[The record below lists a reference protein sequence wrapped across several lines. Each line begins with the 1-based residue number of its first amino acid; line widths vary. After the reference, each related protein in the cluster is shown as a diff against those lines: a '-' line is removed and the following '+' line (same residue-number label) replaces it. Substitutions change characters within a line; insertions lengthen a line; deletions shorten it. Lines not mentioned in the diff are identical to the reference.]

1 MASKFFTNEDQN
13 TLLNKIKGVF
23 EHKQIHFFDALV
35 GYFRASGYFQVR
47 PFVEKAAEIRVLVGI
62 NIDEAV
68 YDANK
73 LGLLFTGDEGKSVD
87 KYIENLKRDIQTAK
101 YNKTVEDGMLQFIN
115 DLIEQKVKI
124 RVYPKQNLHAK
135 IYIFREKEKHAHGY
149 GSVITGSSNLT
160 DNGLQR
166 NFEFNVE
173 LRDDADID
181 FAVETF
187 EKLWEQSIEIDRE
200 FVEKLKTETYLNDT
214 FTPFEIYYKFLI
226 EYFGKSVEY
235 DPNSLRDMP
244 REYKKLSYQ
253 ADAVSDGY
261 AKLEKHNGFFLSD
274 VVGLGKT
281 VVAAQIAKN
290 FFYHNGFPD
299 YLSKT
304 LVICPPALHD
314 NWNET
319 FENFGINDFKIVT
332 NGSLHKICDA
342 KKYDLVV
349 IDEAHKFRNDT
360 AEMYNALQKI
370 CKTPTRR
377 GTQKKVMLVS
387 ATPLNNRP
395 EDIANQVYLFQDK
408 KDSTLEIS
416 NLQHYFA
423 PKIQQYKALKKETD
437 VRKMAAGVKKLYDDI
452 RLMVVEP
459 LTVRRTR
466 TDLLENEAYRK
477 DLQEQGI
484 SFPVVKQPHKIFYQ
498 LDTKLETLYDKTIK
512 CLTGGIAGQARND
525 GGGLT
530 YYRYQAIK
538 FLVPEKK
545 KKYKNAD
552 LASLQLQHIMK
563 TLLVKRLDSSF
574 FAFRQSLERFAQ
586 ATANMV
592 KMFEDNCIF
601 IAPNLNDYIEQNKED
616 ELLQLL
622 INLQDSDPTIEIC
635 TAADFEE
642 GFLDGLKNDLDIL
655 QNLVN
660 EWKKVNTD
668 PKLDVF
674 IQHLTRHSR
683 ESGNPL
689 NKIAGQARN
698 DGRTIKDVL
707 NKEGKL
713 VVFSESQET
722 TDYLFEELKK
732 AGFDKI
738 LVCSSKNRK
747 NQFPLIRENF
757 DANIPKNEQKDD
769 YNIVISTEVLAEGVN
784 MHRANVVVN
793 YDTPWNST
801 RLMQRIG
808 RVNRIGS
815 TAEEVHI
822 FNFFP
827 TAKVESDI
835 ELQKKAILKLQ
846 AFHSALGEDSQIYS
860 DEEIVESFGLFD
872 KSAKEEKDEKL
883 KILLEL
889 RKFKDENPELFKQI
903 KNMTLRART
912 GRASTTLGNL
922 SEKLS
927 DATVAFI
934 RSEKRN
940 SFLLVQGDGEPQ
952 ELTFLQA
959 EEIFRASK
967 IEKSVPLTENHHT
980 QVEKAISLFKVQLEM
995 EKQSERAVVVS
1006 QSPQEKQ
1013 ALTYLDAVINFSI
1026 SQNLANEQEKE
1037 LLSLAKEAI
1046 NLGKFQ
1052 KLAKEIAKLYKDL
1065 KKASMPPAQQLEAII
1080 KIAKKYPLQDDVS
1093 TNSTSDDETEKKSE
1107 FLPEIIIS
1115 ESFK

>member
-1 MASKFFTNEDQN
+1 MSSKFFTNENEN

-23 EHKQIHFFDALV
+23 EYKNIHFFDALV
-35 GYFRASGYFQVR
+35 GYFRASGYFRVR
-47 PFVEKAAEIRVLVGI
+47 PFIEKTAEIRVLVGI
-62 NIDEAV
+62 NIDEMI
-68 YDANK
+68 YDANNK
-73 LGLLFTGDEGKSVD
+73 GLLFTVNEEKSVD
-87 KYIENLKRDIQTAK
+87 TYIENLKKDIQSAK
-101 YNKTVEDGMLQFIN
+101 YDKTVEDGMLQFIR
-115 DLIEQKVKI
+115 DLIEGKVQI

-160 DNGLQR
+160 DSGLQH

-181 FAVETF
+181 FATETF
-187 EKLWEQSIEIDRE
+187 ENLWEQSIEIDKE

-244 REYKKLSYQ
+244 KEYKKLSYQ

-281 VVAAQIAKN
+281 IVAAQIAKN

-299 YLSKT
+299 YLSRT
-304 LVICPPALHD
+304 LVICPPALYD

-319 FENFGINDFKIVT
+319 FENFGINDYKIYT
-332 NGSLHKICDA
+332 NGSLHKIRDA
-342 KKYDLVV
+342 KKYDLIIV
-349 IDEAHKFRNDT
+349 DEAHKFRNDS

-377 GTQKKVMLVS
+377 GAQKKIMLVS

-395 EDIANQVYLFQDK
+395 EDIKNQVCLFQDQ
-408 KDSTLEIS
+408 KDTTLDGVP
-416 NLQHYFA
+416 NLQHFFA
-423 PKIQQYKALKKETD
+423 PKIKKYNELKKEND
-437 VRKMAAGVKKLYDDI
+437 VRKMADEVKELYADI
-452 RLMVVEP
+452 RNKIIEP

-477 DLQEQGI
+477 DLDEQGI
-484 SFPVVKQPHKIFYQ
+484 KFPIVKKPEKIFYQ
-498 LDTKLETLYDKTIK
+498 LDNELEILYDKTLEILRK
-512 CLTGGIAGQARND
+512 E
-525 GGGLT
+525 LT

-545 KKYKNAD
+545 SKYKNAEM
-552 LASLQLQHIMK
+552 ASLQLKFIMK

-574 FAFRQSLERFAQ
+574 YAFQKSLERFAQ

-592 KMFEDNCIF
+592 KMFDDNRIF
-601 IAPNLNDYIEQNKED
+601 IAPNVDVNKWIEDDKEE

-622 INLQDSDPTIEIC
+622 INLQDTDPTIEIC
-635 TAADFEE
+635 TADDFEE
-642 GFLDGLKNDLDIL
+642 NFVDGLKHDFDIL
-655 QNLVN
+655 QNLVD
-660 EWKKVNTD
+660 EWKKVDTD
-668 PKLDVF
+668 PKLDIF
-674 IQHLTRHSR
+674 KNYLKSKLL
-683 ESGNPL
+683 SS
-689 NKIAGQARN
+689 KI
-698 DGRTIKDVL
+698 

-713 VVFSESQET
+713 IVFSESQET
-722 TDYLFEELKK
+722 TDYLSKELKK
-732 AGFDKI
+732 ADFNKI

-747 NQFPLIRENF
+747 DIFPLIRENF
-757 DANIPKNEQKDD
+757 DANIKKDEQKDD
-769 YNIVISTEVLAEGVN
+769 YNIAISTEVLAEGVN

-815 TAEEVHI
+815 TAKEVHI

-827 TAKVESDI
+827 TAKVENDI

-872 KSAKEEKDEKL
+872 HAVQEEKDEKL

-889 RKFKDENPELFKQI
+889 RKFKEENPELFKQI

-912 GRASTTLGNL
+912 GRENSELHDTTI
-922 SEKLS
+922 
-927 DATVAFI
+927 AFI

-940 SFLLVQGDGEPQ
+940 SFLLVKENNETQ

-959 EEIFRASK
+959 EEIYRANK
-967 IEKSVPLTENHHT
+967 AEKSVPLTDNHHT
-980 QVEKAISLFKVQLEM
+980 QVEKAITLFKQQLEI
-995 EKQSERAVVVS
+995 EKQAERTVVVS
-1006 QSPQEKQ
+1006 QSPAEKQ
-1013 ALTYLDAVINFSI
+1013 ALSYLSAIIDL
-1026 SQNLANEQEKE
+1026 QLADSGEQE
-1037 LLSLAKEAI
+1037 LLYLAKEAI

-1052 KLAKEIAKLYKDL
+1052 KLAKELSKLHRDI
-1065 KKASMPPAQQLEAII
+1065 KKVSMPPVKQLEAVI
-1080 KIAKKYPLQDDVS
+1080 KIAKNYPLQEQEIEEKPP
-1093 TNSTSDDETEKKSE
+1093 TNSGNEKPKE
-1107 FLPEIIIS
+1107 NYIPEIIIS

>member
-1 MASKFFTNEDQN
+1 MSSKFFTNENEN

-23 EHKQIHFFDALV
+23 EHKNIHFFDALV
-35 GYFRASGYFQVR
+35 GYFRASGYFRVR
-47 PFVEKAAEIRVLVGI
+47 PFIEKAAEIRVLVGI
-62 NIDEAV
+62 NIDEMI
-68 YDANK
+68 YDANNK
-73 LGLLFTGDEGKSVD
+73 GLLFTGNEEKSID
-87 KYIENLKRDIQTAK
+87 TYIENLKKDIQSAK
-101 YNKTVEDGMLQFIN
+101 YDKTVEDGMLQFIR
-115 DLIEQKVKI
+115 DLIESKVQI

-160 DNGLQR
+160 DSGLQY

-173 LRDDADID
+173 LREDADIE
-181 FAVETF
+181 FATETF
-187 EKLWEQSIEIDRE
+187 ENLWLQSVEIGKE
-200 FVEKLKTETYLNDT
+200 FIEKLKTETYLNDT

-244 REYKKLSYQ
+244 KKYKKLSYQ

-304 LVICPPALHD
+304 LIICPPALYD

-319 FENFGINDFKIVT
+319 FEEFGISDYKIYT
-332 NGSLHKICDA
+332 NGSLHKIRDA
-342 KKYDLVV
+342 KKYDLVIV
-349 IDEAHKFRNDT
+349 DEAHKFRNDT
-360 AEMYNALQKI
+360 AEMYDALQKI
-370 CKTPTRR
+370 CKTPTRPNSPSAR
-377 GTQKKVMLVS
+377 KKVMLVS

-416 NLQHYFA
+416 NLQSFFA
-423 PKIQQYKALKKETD
+423 PKIKKYKELKKEND
-437 VRKMAAGVKKLYDDI
+437 VRKMADGVKALYDDI
-452 RLMVVEP
+452 RKDIIEP

-466 TDLLENEAYRK
+466 TDLWGNEAYKK
-477 DLQEQGI
+477 DLEEQGI
-484 SFPVVKQPHKIFYQ
+484 KFPVVKQPEKVLYQ
-498 LDTKLETLYDKTIK
+498 LDNKLESLYDNTLNI
-512 CLTGGIAGQARND
+512 LRNE
-525 GGGLT
+525 LT

-538 FLVPEKK
+538 FLIPEKK
-545 KKYKNAD
+545 KKYKNAE
-552 LASLQLQHIMK
+552 LASLQLKHIMK

-574 FAFRQSLERFAQ
+574 YAFRASLERFAQ

-592 KMFEDNCIF
+592 KMFDDNRIF
-601 IAPNLNDYIEQNKED
+601 IAPNVDVNKYIEED
-616 ELLQLL
+616 REEDLLQLL
-622 INLQDSDPTIEIC
+622 INLQDADPTIEIC
-635 TAADFEE
+635 TADDFEN
-642 GFLDGLKNDLDIL
+642 GFVDGLKHDFEIL
-655 QNLVN
+655 QSLVN
-660 EWKKVNTD
+660 GWEKVNTD
-668 PKLDVF
+668 PKLDIF
-674 IQHLTRHSR
+674 KEYLK
-683 ESGNPL
+683 
-689 NKIAGQARN
+689 NKLLYSKI
-698 DGRTIKDVL
+698 

-722 TDYLFEELKK
+722 TDYLSKELEK

-747 NQFPLIRENF
+747 DIFPLIKVNF
-757 DANIPKNEQKDD
+757 DANLKKEMQKDD

-784 MHRANVVVN
+784 MHRANVIVN

-815 TAEEVHI
+815 TAKEVHI

-827 TAKVESDI
+827 TAKVENDI

-860 DEEIVESFGLFD
+860 NEEIVESFGLFD
-872 KSAKEEKDEKL
+872 HATQEEKDEKL

-889 RKFKDENPELFKQI
+889 RKFKEENPELFKKI

-912 GRASTTLGNL
+912 GRENIELHDTTI
-922 SEKLS
+922 
-927 DATVAFI
+927 AFI

-940 SFLLVQGDGEPQ
+940 SFLLVKENNEPQ

-959 EEIFRASK
+959 EEIYRANK
-967 IEKSVPLTENHHT
+967 EEKSVPLTDNHHA
-980 QVEKAISLFKVQLEM
+980 QVEKAIALFKQQLEI
-995 EKQSERAVVVS
+995 
-1006 QSPQEKQ
+1006 EKQ
-1013 ALTYLDAVINFSI
+1013 AERTIVINNSPAEKAANSYLEAIISLQLASKQEQELLLLAKEALNLGRFQKLSKEISKLQKSLKKVSMLPAKQLDAVI
-1026 SQNLANEQEKE
+1026 A
-1037 LLSLAKEAI
+1037 
-1046 NLGKFQ
+1046 
-1052 KLAKEIAKLYKDL
+1052 
-1065 KKASMPPAQQLEAII
+1065 
-1080 KIAKKYPLQDDVS
+1080 IAKKYPLKES
-1093 TNSTSDDETEKKSE
+1093 EEKQEPEKTDKNNK
-1107 FLPEIIIS
+1107 FVPEIIIS

>member
-1 MASKFFTNEDQN
+1 MSSKFFTNENEN

-23 EHKQIHFFDALV
+23 EHKNIHFFDALV
-35 GYFRASGYFQVR
+35 GYFRASGYFRVR
-47 PFVEKAAEIRVLVGI
+47 PFIEKAAEIRVLVGI
-62 NIDEAV
+62 NIDEMI
-68 YDANK
+68 YDANNK
-73 LGLLFTGDEGKSVD
+73 GLLFTGNEEKSID
-87 KYIENLKRDIQTAK
+87 AYIENLKKDIQSAK
-101 YNKTVEDGMLQFIN
+101 YDKTVEDGMLQFIR
-115 DLIEQKVKI
+115 DLIESKVQI

-160 DNGLQR
+160 DSGLQY

-173 LRDDADID
+173 LREDADIE
-181 FAVETF
+181 FATETF
-187 EKLWEQSIEIDRE
+187 ENLWLQSVEIGRE
-200 FVEKLKTETYLNDT
+200 FIEKLKTETYLNDT
-214 FTPFEIYYKFLI
+214 FTPVEIYYKFLI

-235 DPNSLRDMP
+235 DPNSLRDMQKK
-244 REYKKLSYQ
+244 YKKLSYQ

-304 LVICPPALHD
+304 LVICPPALYD

-319 FENFGINDFKIVT
+319 FEEFGISDYKIYT
-332 NGSLHKICDA
+332 NGSLHKIRDA
-342 KKYDLVV
+342 KKYDLVIV
-349 IDEAHKFRNDT
+349 DEAHKFRNDT
-360 AEMYNALQKI
+360 AEMYDALQKI
-370 CKTPTRR
+370 CKTPTRPNSPSVR
-377 GTQKKVMLVS
+377 KKVMLVS

-416 NLQHYFA
+416 NLQSFFA
-423 PKIQQYKALKKETD
+423 PKIKKYKELKKEND
-437 VRKMAAGVKKLYDDI
+437 VRKMAAGVKELYDDI
-452 RLMVVEP
+452 RTMIIEP

-466 TDLLENEAYRK
+466 RDLKENDAYKK
-477 DLQEQGI
+477 DLKEQGI
-484 SFPVVKQPHKIFYQ
+484 EFPEVQQPQKILYQ
-498 LDTKLETLYDKTIK
+498 LDNKLESLYDST
-512 CLTGGIAGQARND
+512 LNTLRNE
-525 GGGLT
+525 LT
-530 YYRYQAIK
+530 YHRYQAIK
-538 FLVPEKK
+538 FLVSEKK
-545 KKYKNAD
+545 RKYKNAE
-552 LASLQLQHIMK
+552 LASLQLKHIMK

-574 FAFRQSLERFAQ
+574 YAFRASLERFAQ

-592 KMFEDNCIF
+592 KMFNDNRIF
-601 IAPNLNDYIEQNKED
+601 IAPNVDVNKYIEED
-616 ELLQLL
+616 REEDLLQLL
-622 INLQDSDPTIEIC
+622 INLQDTDPTIEIC
-635 TAADFEE
+635 TADDFED
-642 GFLDGLKNDLDIL
+642 GFVDGLKHDFEIL

-660 EWKKVNTD
+660 EWKEVNTD
-668 PKLDVF
+668 PKLDIF
-674 IQHLTRHSR
+674 KEYLK
-683 ESGNPL
+683 
-689 NKIAGQARN
+689 NKLLYSKI
-698 DGRTIKDVL
+698 

-722 TDYLFEELKK
+722 TDYLSKELEK

-747 NQFPLIRENF
+747 DIFPLIKVNF
-757 DANIPKNEQKDD
+757 DANLKKEMQKDD

-784 MHRANVVVN
+784 MHRANVIVN

-815 TAEEVHI
+815 TAKEVHI

-827 TAKVESDI
+827 TAKVENDI

-872 KSAKEEKDEKL
+872 HAAQEEKDEKL

-889 RKFKDENPELFKQI
+889 RKFKEENPELFKKI

-912 GRASTTLGNL
+912 GRENIELHDTTI
-922 SEKLS
+922 
-927 DATVAFI
+927 AFI

-940 SFLLVQGDGEPQ
+940 SFLLVKENNEPQ

-959 EEIFRASK
+959 EEIYRANK
-967 IEKSVPLTENHHT
+967 EEKSVPLTDNHHA
-980 QVEKAISLFKVQLEM
+980 QVEKAIALFKQQLE
-995 EKQSERAVVVS
+995 V
-1006 QSPQEKQ
+1006 EKQ
-1013 ALTYLDAVINFSI
+1013 AERTIVINNSPAEKAANSYLEAIISLQLANKQEQELLLLAKEALNLGRFQKLSKEISKLQKSLKKVSMPPAKQLDAVI
-1026 SQNLANEQEKE
+1026 A
-1037 LLSLAKEAI
+1037 
-1046 NLGKFQ
+1046 
-1052 KLAKEIAKLYKDL
+1052 
-1065 KKASMPPAQQLEAII
+1065 
-1080 KIAKKYPLQDDVS
+1080 IAKKYPLKESEEKQDP
-1093 TNSTSDDETEKKSE
+1093 EKTDKNNK
-1107 FLPEIIIS
+1107 FVPEIIIS